1 MKISCSQGKHYNVA
15 MKTPLWLSWSGG
27 KDSSLALHA
36 LQQSEEFE
44 VTGLLTT
51 VTAVY
56 ERISMHGV
64 RRELLDQQVEAIA
77 LPLIEVLIPQ
87 KSSNEVYA
95 EAMRKA
101 MLDAKSQGI
110 QHIAFGDLF
119 LEDVRDYRIENLNK
133 VDMQAIFPIWGRD
146 TTELA
151 EEFIAQGFKTILVSV
166 DAEQID
172 ASFAGR
178 EFDGAM
184 LNDLPESADP
194 CGENGEFH
202 TFVYDGPIFTQP
214 IAVKKGEVVLREEHF
229 YYCDLLP
236 SDA

>member
-1 MKISCSQGKHYNVA
+1 